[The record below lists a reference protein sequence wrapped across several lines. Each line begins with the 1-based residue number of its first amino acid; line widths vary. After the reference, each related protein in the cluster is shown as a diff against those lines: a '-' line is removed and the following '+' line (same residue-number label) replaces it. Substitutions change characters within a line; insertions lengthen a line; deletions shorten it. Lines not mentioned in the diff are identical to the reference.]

1 MIHRRLLTVV
11 SRRFVLAITLATGM
25 RQTTNKLFLIGMPG
39 SGKST
44 TALAL
49 SQRLGI
55 PHMDTDQLI
64 AAQQGK
70 SVADIFRQHG
80 EGYFRHL
87 EATCIQMLCQ
97 RPQSMIVAT
106 GGGLPVYYNNLSR
119 MLQSGLVVWLNTPL
133 SLLLDRNLAQLES
146 RPLFASATSAKDL
159 HERLLTMM
167 AARQWHYRQAY
178 IATTDLV
185 LITEHWHQFTT
196 HGKTI

>member
-1 MIHRRLLTVV
+1 
-11 SRRFVLAITLATGM
+11 
-25 RQTTNKLFLIGMPG
+25 MPG

-55 PHMDTDQLI
+55 PHLDTDQLI

-70 SVADIFRQHG
+70 SVADIFQQHG
-80 EGYFRHL
+80 EGYFRRL

-106 GGGLPVYYNNLSR
+106 GGGLPVYYDNLSH
-119 MLQSGLVVWLNTPL
+119 LQQSGLVVWLNTPL
-133 SLLLDRNLAQLES
+133 SVILQRNLTQLET
-146 RPLFASATSAKDL
+146 RPLFAGATSAKDL
-159 HERLLTMM
+159 HERLLSIM
-167 AARQWHYRQAY
+167 AARHWYYRQAF

-185 LITEHWHQFTT
+185 LITERWQQFTT